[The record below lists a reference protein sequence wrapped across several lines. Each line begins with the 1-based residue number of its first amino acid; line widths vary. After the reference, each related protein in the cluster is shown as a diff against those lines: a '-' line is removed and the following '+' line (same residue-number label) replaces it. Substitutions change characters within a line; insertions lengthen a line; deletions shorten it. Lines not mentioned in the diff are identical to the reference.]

1 MNLLSGQIE
10 EIYVADGTTMGRVR
24 VGHAF
29 LRVPLTFLIEAHIGD
44 TVLVE
49 SGVAISRVEPNRI
62 ADELGISRVVDKPG
76 PLPKIS
82 MPAGS
87 GTKK

>member
-1 MNLLSGQIE
+1 
-10 EIYVADGTTMGRVR
+10 MGRVR

-62 ADELGISRVVDKPG
+62 ADELGISQVVDKPG
-76 PLPKIS
+76 LSAQIS
-82 MPAGS
+82 RPTGRGMKP
-87 GTKK
+87 